1 MQSELP
7 NNMDHLSVMNPR
19 FALKSDDELR
29 QLSDKLDKPN
39 TVKAYNMF
47 KELFIDF
54 FKQLNISN
62 EQRFKSLT
70 KSEILEIALKF
81 LGSARTKSGE
91 LFSRSSFRL
100 LFC

>member
-1 MQSELP
+1 MNRQSVTNP
-7 NNMDHLSVMNPR
+7 SFAVISVEE
-19 FALKSDDELR
+19 SR
-29 QLSDKLDKPN
+29 QLSDNLDKPN
-39 TVKAYNMF
+39 AVKAYNMF
-47 KELFIDF
+47 KELFVDF
-54 FKQLNISN
+54 FQQLGISD

-70 KSEILEIALKF
+70 ESEILEIVLKF